1 MTHCQ
6 LQKLKKDS
14 SDLEIYAK
22 KLEKRGLLERMRM
35 ILEKQAFL
43 EKRIAEAS

>member
-1 MTHCQ
+1 MTQTQ
-6 LQKLKKDS
+6 LATLKKDS
-14 SDLEIYAK
+14 SDLKIYAK
-22 KLEKRGLLERMRM
+22 KLEKRGLMERMRM